1 MFQDN
6 KGTNVKQTQSQDQNA
21 SSRNLIV
28 NSKSQSFEDLKN
40 NVNLSDTKQT
50 NSDLDTKVRTTKDLF
65 DISNP

>member
-21 SSRNLIV
+21 SSKNLIV

-50 NSDLDTKVRTTKDLF
+50 TSDLDTKVRTTKDLF